1 MEMTSK
7 MKTACT
13 FCLAAVLMVTQ
24 ASSADNHQ
32 TTIAAWE
39 ECIVNADG
47 DTYDSHPST
56 VVLEDG
62 TTWIAWHAYRQD
74 NDQVLAR
81 RIDADGNQG
90 PIHIVSGQGKVHG
103 PPTVVPAASG
113 ALWVA
118 WTAKIGDRWQV
129 RTRNLTGDEWSAI
142 VTLSD
147 AEADAIY
154 PAATMVGDGKII
166 VAWSGHCQDR
176 FRTWCRV
183 FDRGNWQDPLAVSSP
198 DCDAYRPA
206 LVADAG
212 GGVWVFWDQYN
223 GDKYAVCGRKVLPE
237 VGSIER
243 LTPKNR
249 HCLTPT
255 VIATG
260 QGLYVAWLRKADV
273 IGGPG
278 AISQMHTLET
288 AVRRDDGWEM
298 IADSDGNETA
308 AELTHGLMAK
318 IAPTP
323 LATGGY
329 TGRRTVPMLL
339 EDGDDVWL
347 LWERKADHRG
357 STPNVVGELL
367 ARPMRGQHWGE
378 PVVLHQ
384 GRVDYHLAEPP
395 CTTDGKFAFLASALP
410 RQNRRIYHRLIGDL
424 NETMPFE
431 QDESIGWRPVDLP
444 IESELTERREIQL
457 AGRTYKLYWADPH
470 CHSGLTADAEGEP
483 DELTHYARDRAM
495 LDVVVFTEND
505 FIYDIPLTGY
515 EYELGNFFAK
525 VYSQDGRFVSL
536 PAYEWTSR
544 VPGDPAVK
552 ISDPS
557 TWTVPYKNRSFA
569 NHRSVI
575 YPPTGGPAVRYP
587 EVGNDIARLNQAVE
601 AAGGITLTQHPVFR
615 VTGHKVEVGLEV
627 VAGWGSYI
635 ARRPQS
641 FHEPLDQGF
650 RLAFI
655 ASGDSHRRAPGL
667 SGGLTAIYAEDLTA
681 EAILDGLRNRRCYAT
696 NGSRI
701 FLDSRAN
708 GAFMGA
714 EAKAAQGKVT
724 LTLRVIGTR
733 PIVSAH
739 LIRDGVEVKMF
750 EGNGNREFSVEHEDS
765 DLSKGTHWYYWRVA
779 QQRAASDLP
788 GNVMVAHGHLAWS
801 SPHWVVVE

>member
-1 MEMTSK
+1 M
-7 MKTACT
+7 
-13 FCLAAVLMVTQ
+13 MVTM
-24 ASSADNHQ
+24 SHSADSHQ
-32 TTIAAWE
+32 TTVAEWE
-39 ECIVNADG
+39 ECVINAEG
-47 DTYDSHPST
+47 DTYDSHPSA
-56 VVLEDG
+56 VVLKDG
-62 TTWIAWHAYRQD
+62 ATWIAWHAYHHD
-74 NDQVLAR
+74 NDQVLTR
-81 RIDADGNQG
+81 RIDADGTQR
-90 PIHIVSGQGKVHG
+90 PIHVVSGQGKVQG
-103 PPTVVPAASG
+103 PPTVVAG
-113 ALWVA
+113 APDSLSVV

-129 RTRNLTGDEWSAI
+129 LSRNLSGGEWSAI

-147 AEADAIY
+147 AESDAIY
-154 PAATMVGDGKII
+154 PAAATVGDGKII
-166 VAWSGHCQDR
+166 VAWSGFCEDH
-176 FRTWCRV
+176 FRICFRV
-183 FDRGNWQDPLAVSSP
+183 LDHGKWQEPLAISST

-206 LVADAG
+206 LVADADDA
-212 GGVWVFWDQYN
+212 VWVFWDQYK
-223 GDKYAVCGRKVLPE
+223 DRKYAVCGRKVLPE
-237 VGSIER
+237 VGPAEQVSPED
-243 LTPKNR
+243 R

-255 VIATG
+255 AIATG
-260 QGLYVAWLRKADV
+260 QSLYVAWLRKADV

-278 AISQMHTLET
+278 AISQLHTLEM
-288 AVRRDDGWEM
+288 AIRRDSEWEM
-298 IADSDGNETA
+298 ITDSEGNETA
-308 AELTHGLMAK
+308 AELTYGLMAK

-339 EDGDDVWL
+339 DDGDDVWL

-357 STPNVVGELL
+357 STPHVVGELL
-367 ARPMRGQHWGE
+367 ARPMRGQRWGE

-384 GRVDYHLAEPP
+384 GRVDYHLAKPP
-395 CTTDGKFAFLASALP
+395 LATDGKFVFLASALP
-410 RQNRRIYHRLIGDL
+410 RQNRRIYHRLIGDV
-424 NETMPFE
+424 NKTTPFE
-431 QDESIGWRPVDLP
+431 QDQWIGWQPVDLP
-444 IESELTERREIQL
+444 IESEMTERREIQL
-457 AGRTYKLYWADPH
+457 GGKTYKLFWADPH

-515 EYELGNFFAK
+515 EYELGNLFAR
-525 VYSQDGRFVSL
+525 VYSQDGHFVSL

-544 VPGDPAVK
+544 VPGDPTVK

-587 EVGNDIARLNQAVE
+587 EIGNDIARLNQAVE
-601 AAGGITLTQHPVFR
+601 AAGGVTLTQHPMFR

-635 ARRPQS
+635 VRRPKS
-641 FHEPLDQGF
+641 FHEPLNQGF

-667 SGGLTAIYAEDLTA
+667 SGGLTGIYAEELTT

-696 NGSRI
+696 NGSRM

-708 GAFMGA
+708 DAFMGA
-714 EAKAAQGKVT
+714 EAKAEQGKVT
-724 LTLRVIGTR
+724 LTLRAIGTR
-733 PIVSAH
+733 PIVSVH
-739 LIRDGVEVKMF
+739 LIRDGVEVKEF
-750 EGNGNREFSVEHEDS
+750 DGNGNREFAVEYEDS
-765 DLSKGTHWYYWRVA
+765 GLSKGTHWYYWRVA
-779 QQRAASDLP
+779 QERPASDLP

-801 SPHWVVVE
+801 SPHWVVVD

>member
-1 MEMTSK
+1 MVMT
-7 MKTACT
+7 AH
-13 FCLAAVLMVTQ
+13 AAE
-24 ASSADNHQ
+24 NHR
-32 TTIAAWE
+32 TTIAAWG

-56 VVLEDG
+56 VVLDDG

-74 NDQVLAR
+74 KDQVLAR
-81 RIDADGNQG
+81 RIDMKGNQG

-103 PPTVVPAASG
+103 PPTVTVTASDS
-113 ALWVA
+113 LWVT
-118 WTAKIGDRWQV
+118 WTAKIGDQWQV
-129 RTRNLTGDEWSAI
+129 LGRNLVGGEWNAI
-142 VTLSD
+142 VTVSD
-147 AEADAIY
+147 AQSDAIY
-154 PAATMVGDGKII
+154 PAATTVSDGKLI
-166 VAWSGHCQDR
+166 VAWSGYREGR
-176 FRTWCRV
+176 FRILSRV
-183 FDRGNWQDPLAVSSP
+183 LDHGNWREPLALSST
-198 DCDAYRPA
+198 DCDAYRPVV
-206 LVADAG
+206 VADTEGA
-212 GGVWVFWDQYN
+212 VWVFWDQYD
-223 GDKYAVCGRKVLPE
+223 GEMYAVCGRKMLPE
-237 VGSIER
+237 AGPIER
-243 LTPKNR
+243 LSPNGR
-249 HCLTPT
+249 HCLTPAA
-255 VIATG
+255 IATG

-278 AISQMHTLET
+278 AISQWHTLEM
-288 AVRRDDGWEM
+288 AVRRDDQWEM
-298 IADSDGNETA
+298 ITDSDGSETA
-308 AELTHGLMAK
+308 AELTYGLMAK

-395 CTTDGKFAFLASALP
+395 QVTDGKFVFLASALP
-410 RQNRRIYHRLIGDL
+410 RQNRRIYHRLIGNV
-424 NETMPFE
+424 NETTPFE
-431 QDESIGWRPVDLP
+431 QDQWTGWQPVDLP
-444 IESELTERREIQL
+444 IKGELTERRQIQL
-457 AGRTYKLYWADPH
+457 DRKTYRLYWADPH

-515 EYELGNFFAK
+515 EYELGNLFAR

-544 VPGDPAVK
+544 VPGDPAAK

-587 EVGNDIARLNQAVE
+587 EVGNDISRLNQAVE
-601 AAGGITLTQHPVFR
+601 AASGITLTQHPTFR

-635 ARRPQS
+635 FRRPNS

-701 FLDSRAN
+701 FLDSKAN
-708 GAFMGA
+708 GAFMGS
-714 EAKAAQGKVT
+714 EAKASKGEVT
-724 LTLRVIGTR
+724 LTLRAIGTR

-739 LIRDGVEVKMF
+739 LVRDGVELKMF
-750 EGNGNREFSVEHEDS
+750 EGNGNREFSAEFEDS
-765 DLSKGTHWYYWRVA
+765 DLSTGTHWYYWRVA

-801 SPHWVVVE
+801 SPHWVVVD

>member
-1 MEMTSK
+1 MEMKTK
-7 MKTACT
+7 TKTASTC
-13 FCLAAVLMVTQ
+13 CLAAVLMVTT
-24 ASSADNHQ
+24 AHSAEPHR
-32 TTIAAWE
+32 TTAAWE
-39 ECIVNADG
+39 ECVVNAEG
-47 DTYDSHPST
+47 DTYDSHPSA

-74 NDQVLAR
+74 KDQVLAR
-81 RIDADGNQG
+81 WIDVEGNQG
-90 PIHIVSGQGKVHG
+90 PLHVVSGQGKVHG
-103 PPTVVPAASG
+103 PPTVAALASDSI
-113 ALWVA
+113 WVV
-118 WTAKIGDRWQV
+118 WTAKIRDRWQV
-129 RTRNLTGDEWSAI
+129 LARNLSGDEWSTI

-147 AEADAIY
+147 ADTDAIY
-154 PAATMVGDGKII
+154 PATATVGDDKSI
-166 VAWSGHCQDR
+166 VAWSDHCEGR
-176 FRTWCRV
+176 FRIWCRT
-183 FDRGNWQDPLAVSSP
+183 FDRGNWQDPLAISSR
-198 DCDAYRPA
+198 DCDGYRPA
-206 LVADAG
+206 LVADAAG
-212 GGVWVFWDQYN
+212 AAWVFWDQYD
-223 GDKYAVCGRKVLPE
+223 GDEYAVCGRRVLPKA
-237 VGSIER
+237 GPIER
-243 LTPKNR
+243 LSSNDR

-255 VIATG
+255 AIATG

-278 AISQMHTLET
+278 AISQMHTLEM

-298 IADSDGNETA
+298 ITDSDGNDTA

-329 TGRRTVPMLL
+329 TGRRTVPLLL
-339 EDGDDVWL
+339 EDEDDVWL
-347 LWERKADHRG
+347 VWERKADHRG
-357 STPNVVGELL
+357 STPHVVGELL
-367 ARPMRGQHWGE
+367 ARPMRGQRWGE

-384 GRVDYHLAEPP
+384 GRVDYHLAAPP
-395 CTTDGKFAFLASALP
+395 RATDGKFVFLASALP

-424 NETMPFE
+424 NRTTPFE
-431 QDESIGWRPVDLP
+431 QEQWTGWRPVDLP
-444 IESELTERREIQL
+444 IENELTQRREIQL
-457 AGRTYKLYWADPH
+457 DGKVYKLYWADPH

-483 DELTHYARDRAM
+483 DELTHYARDRAK

-505 FIYDIPLTGY
+505 FIYDIPMTGY
-515 EYELGNFFAK
+515 EYELGNLLAK
-525 VYSQDGRFVSL
+525 AYSQDGRFVSL

-552 ISDPS
+552 LSDPS

-575 YPPTGGPAVRYP
+575 YPPTGGPALRYP
-587 EVGNDIARLNQAVE
+587 EIGNDIGRLNQAVE

-615 VTGHKVEVGLEV
+615 VTGDKVEVGMEV

-635 ARRPQS
+635 TRRPKS
-641 FHEPLDQGF
+641 FHEPLDRGF

-667 SGGLTAIYAEDLTA
+667 SGGLTGIYAEQLTA
-681 EAILDGLRNRRCYAT
+681 DAILDGLRNRRCYAT

-714 EAKAAQGKVT
+714 EAKAKQGKAT
-724 LTLRVIGTR
+724 LALRAIGTR
-733 PIVSAH
+733 PIVSVH
-739 LIRDGVEVKMF
+739 LIRDGVEVKVF
-750 EGNGNREFSVEHEDS
+750 EGDGSRELSVEYEDS
-765 DLSKGTHWYYWRVA
+765 DLSRGTHWYYWRVA
-779 QQRAASDLP
+779 QQRPASDLP